1 MEGFKDGRE
10 VLLSCTHIFH
20 RHCLSSFEIFMK
32 SEERSCPVCRAIRY
46 QKKITRLGSK
56 AYEAVCSLKI
66 QRIFRGHLARKEYY
80 NIIKIYYDSGR
91 GGKSRQ
97 RTRFYE
103 KQLST
108 FLGRIDDDFQR
119 NKIESDSFLR
129 FVNIL
134 VFAVQ
139 IHYIRLLPRT
149 DKRPSC
155 VASLIFSN
163 YYIVLSYLSI
173 NKKNVIVFILLCK
186 VINALIYLILS

>member
-10 VLLSCTHIFH
+10 VLLSCSHMFH

-46 QKKITRLGSK
+46 QKKITRLGSN
-56 AYEAVCSLKI
+56 AYEAVCSLII
-66 QRIFRGHLARKEYY
+66 QRTFRGYLARKEYY

-97 RTRFYE
+97 RTKFYE
-103 KQLST
+103 RQLST
-108 FLGRIDDDFQR
+108 YLSRIDDDFQR

-134 VFAVQ
+134 VLTVL
-139 IHYIRLLPRT
+139 IHDIRLLPRT
-149 DKRPSC
+149 DKRSYC
-155 VASLIFSN
+155 IASFTFSN
-163 YYIVLSYLSI
+163 YHFESF
-173 NKKNVIVFILLCK
+173 KH
-186 VINALIYLILS
+186 

>member
-1 MEGFKDGRE
+1 M
-10 VLLSCTHIFH
+10 FH

-66 QRIFRGHLARKEYY
+66 QRIFRGYLARKEYHS
-80 NIIKIYYDSGR
+80 IIKIYYDSGR
-91 GGKSRQ
+91 GGKSQQ

-108 FLGRIDDDFQR
+108 YLSRIDDDFQR

-129 FVNIL
+129 FVSIFVL
-134 VFAVQ
+134 TVL
-139 IHYIRLLPRT
+139 IHDIRLSPQT
-149 DKRPSC
+149 DKLPSC
-155 VASLIFSN
+155 IACLTFSN
-163 YYIVLSYLSI
+163 YRIEQ
-173 NKKNVIVFILLCK
+173 
-186 VINALIYLILS
+186 